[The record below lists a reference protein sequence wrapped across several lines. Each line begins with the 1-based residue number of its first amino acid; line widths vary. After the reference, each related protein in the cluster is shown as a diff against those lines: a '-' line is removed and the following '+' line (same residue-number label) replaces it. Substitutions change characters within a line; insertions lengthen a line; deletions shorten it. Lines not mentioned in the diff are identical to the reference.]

1 MSQMANGKRGDKVA
15 PGYSDRQE
23 GDGPQLTSE
32 LVMDTKCR
40 QELVEVISRPCRAV
54 GEV

>member
-1 MSQMANGKRGDKVA
+1 MAKGKRRDKVA
-15 PGYSDRQE
+15 AVDSDRQE
-23 GDGPQLTSE
+23 GERPQLTSE

-40 QELVEVISRPCRAV
+40 QELVEVISRPCRVV